1 MPGDVIDLDACPH
14 CGGEVRFGERQ
25 HHLDEACVPEVVV
38 RPPGF
43 AGRMPRLG
51 DIFRE
56 AQAHDF
62 REALRRA
69 QEYTRKSSP
78 R

>member
-1 MPGDVIDLDACPH
+1 MPGDVTDLDVCPH

-38 RPPGF
+38 RTPGF
-43 AGRMPRLG
+43 AGRMPSSPWVRG
-51 DIFRE
+51 MDMTDVMRRFEE
-56 AQAHDF
+56 AV
-62 REALRRA
+62 RR
-69 QEYTRKSSP
+69 SSP